1 MGFDLTYHLIQE
13 KSRDGRKWG
22 LGVFMG
28 ISASKKLVPFGLVI
42 CNEEKAKRYFQIFKT
57 FSEIMNKLPPV
68 IITDEDAGTIAA
80 IE

>member
-1 MGFDLTYHLIQE
+1 
-13 KSRDGRKWG
+13 
-22 LGVFMG
+22 MG